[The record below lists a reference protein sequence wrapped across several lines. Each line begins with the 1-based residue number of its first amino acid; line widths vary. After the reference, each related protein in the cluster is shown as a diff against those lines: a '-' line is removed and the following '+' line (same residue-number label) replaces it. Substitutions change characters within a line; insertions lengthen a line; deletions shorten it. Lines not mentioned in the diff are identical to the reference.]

1 MTSVISLNKR
11 RVLNFFTFTLKK
23 QTPLT
28 VLVTAFALLFCPG
41 TLLSQIMERIANYGI
56 GTDKAPHMESYFL
69 GYSIGIFVVGIGLS
83 LLLTATNFSFL
94 YSKKSG
100 DVFHALPLTR
110 TELLTVRMASSF
122 IGGLFTMTLAFASL
136 ALINIM
142 PGVIS
147 VPAGT
152 VLSVYAAM
160 VLMLAML
167 VIFTTVF
174 IVCSGGIF
182 DFAIAILGI
191 NIAIPLLYLIFHN
204 ILDNNAYGVVYR
216 IENWVK
222 YTSPFVFA
230 VFIVLEI
237 AEMGALDAFE
247 NYFTTH
253 GTVNI
258 VDTVIF
264 IVFTALCVYA
274 VYKLFNIR
282 RSETAGEAY
291 SFSFMPHIISVLV
304 SVVGGYAIAY
314 IFTGN
319 GFTNF
324 DFWVFFVIGTVL
336 CSVSAGAIFTRGFK
350 TVKSSMLRGVAAL
363 GLTVL
368 LVITL
373 VFVGA
378 SHEKFIPKAESIEK
392 ITVGYNED
400 VEFTDNFDIVIDIH
414 KMVFD
419 NIGEKDSEYNDKEFY
434 CIADEFDSIRM
445 KYYLKNG
452 RVTERQYFGLV
463 DPAFD
468 PLFIRYA
475 KTDEYIKRYLDFEGI
490 DKLVELQFSDYEGE
504 NIDHTTRPLHA
515 GVSPDV
521 TIKLATAY
529 AEEFK
534 NAPESAFY
542 ESCDILSVYGMN
554 STSYSVEMRI
564 PESFTKT
571 REILSL
577 ITFNEDVEEELK
589 IKFED

>member
-1 MTSVISLNKR
+1 MTSAISLNKR

-28 VLVTAFALLFCPG
+28 ILVTAFALLFCPG

-56 GTDKAPHMESYFL
+56 ASDKRPDMNGYFL
-69 GYSIGIFVVGIGLS
+69 GYTIGIFVVGIGLS
-83 LLLTATNFSFL
+83 LLLTASNFSFL

-110 TELLTVRMASSF
+110 NELLTVRMAASF
-122 IGGLFTMTLAFASL
+122 IGGLFTMTLAYAAL

-147 VPAGT
+147 IPMGT
-152 VLSVYAAM
+152 VLATYATM

-167 VIFTTVF
+167 TVFTTVF

-182 DFAIAILGI
+182 DFAIAVLGI
-191 NIAIPLLYLIFHN
+191 NIAIPLLYLIFQN

-216 IENWVK
+216 IEDSVK

-230 VFIVLEI
+230 FLIVIEI
-237 AEMGALDAFE
+237 AENGAKDAFE
-247 NYFTTH
+247 QFFTTH
-253 GTVNI
+253 GTINI
-258 VDTVIF
+258 IDALIFVI
-264 IVFTALCVYA
+264 FTALCVFA
-274 VYKLFNIR
+274 VYKLFKMR

-304 SVVGGYAIAY
+304 SVVGGYAIGY

-336 CSVSAGAIFTRGFK
+336 CSVSAGAIFSRGFK
-350 TVKSSMLRGVAAL
+350 TVRSSVIRGAAAL
-363 GLTVL
+363 GLTVV
-368 LVITL
+368 LVISL

-378 SHEKFIPKAESIEK
+378 SHESYIPKAETIEK
-392 ITVGYNED
+392 ITVGYNEE
-400 VEFTDNFDIVIDIH
+400 VEFNDNFDIVLDIH
-414 KMVFD
+414 KTVL
-419 NIGEKDSEYNDKEFY
+419 EKNGKSASEYKDRGFY

-463 DPAFD
+463 DPVYD

-475 KTDEYIKRYLDFEGI
+475 KTDEYIKRYLDFVGI
-490 DKLVELQFSDYEGE
+490 DNLVELRFTDYGDKITHNERGV
-504 NIDHTTRPLHA
+504 TA
-515 GVSPDV
+515 GVYPEQM
-521 TIKLATAY
+521 IKLATAY

-542 ESCDILSVYGMN
+542 EACDILSVYGMN
-554 STSYSVEMRI
+554 STSYSIEMRI

-571 REILSL
+571 RAILSL
-577 ITFNEDVEEELK
+577 ISFNEDVEEELK
-589 IKFED
+589 YKFED